1 MNDFLKKTS
10 KRMAASMMLALLCV
24 PSAMAQGKPQMEI
37 NLSKAIETALAENPT
52 MKVADQEIELKKVA
66 SQEAWQTLLPTLDA
80 SYALSHSIKV
90 AAIKTQMGEFKMGM
104 DGATT
109 AQAGL
114 TASLPIFAPAVY
126 QNMKLTKQDIELAQ
140 EKARGS
146 KLDLVNQVTKAYFA
160 ALLSKDSYEVM
171 QKAYKTSE
179 KSYNDIKRMYEVG
192 SVSEYDKISAEVQM
206 RSMNSSVVSAETGVR
221 LSLLQLK
228 VLMGITAD
236 VDLVINDQLQ
246 NYESQLVLP
255 GELGSNALD
264 NNTNLRQLDMNI
276 DQLKRARKILKTN
289 FMPTLAAQFQAQ
301 YMSYSN
307 SDWNFINYHYTPS
320 MSLAISLSVPIFHAS
335 NFTKLRSN
343 KIQMG
348 QMLNTRE
355 NTTRQLSIAAE
366 SYRDNMVSTVA
377 KLDSNREAVVQA
389 NKAVSISAKRYEV
402 GKGTVLELNQSETS
416 LTQAE
421 LTYNQS
427 IYDYLTNRADLE
439 YTLGKE

>member
-10 KRMAASMMLALLCV
+10 KRMAAGMMLALLCV

-90 AAIKTQMGEFKMGM
+90 AAIKTQMGESKMGM

-377 KLDSNREAVVQA
+377 KLESNREAVVQA